1 MAHAGPDFYDDDAV
15 FASYQSRRQRSDSP
29 NDTLEKPVIMQLIGT
44 VAGKRIL
51 DLGCG
56 DAAIGRELLQRGAA
70 SYVGVEGSQKMAALA
85 EQTLAGTS
93 GRAITQTIEAWTA
106 PPAAFDLVLSRLAFH
121 YVADLAP
128 VFATVFDALSAG
140 GQFVFSVE
148 HPVITS
154 CDHGWPA
161 GTRRQDWVVDDYF
174 TTGERVT
181 SWMGGT
187 VKKYH
192 RTVEDYFRL
201 LQDAGFG
208 VEALRE
214 ARPQRNHFDDLQE
227 YERRK
232 RIPLFL
238 VLATRKAT
246 YKEFDMASTP
256 THDNASNVPSGIGK
270 PALRALDAAG
280 YTQPGATGERA
291 RGRLAQAA
299 RDGTEVHRT
308 AA

>member
-1 MAHAGPDFYDDDAV
+1 MTHAGPDFYDDDAV
-15 FASYQSRRQRSDSP
+15 FTTYQSRRQRPDSP

-44 VAGKRIL
+44 AAGKRIL

-56 DAAIGRELLQRGAA
+56 DAALGRELLQRGAA
-70 SYVGVEGSQKMAALA
+70 SYIGVEGSQKMAALA
-85 EQTLAGTS
+85 TQTLASTS
-93 GRAITQTIEAWTA
+93 GQIITQTIEEWSG
-106 PPAAFDLVLSRLAFH
+106 PPATFNLVLSRLAFH

-128 VFATVFDALSAG
+128 VFARVFEALTAG

-192 RTVEDYFRL
+192 RTVEDYFCL
-201 LQDAGFG
+201 LQDARFG

-214 ARPQRNHFDDLQE
+214 ARPQATNFDDLQE

-238 VLATRKAT
+238 VLAARKAT
-246 YKEFDMASTP
+246 SK
-256 THDNASNVPSGIGK
+256 GI
-270 PALRALDAAG
+270 
-280 YTQPGATGERA
+280 
-291 RGRLAQAA
+291 
-299 RDGTEVHRT
+299 
-308 AA
+308 